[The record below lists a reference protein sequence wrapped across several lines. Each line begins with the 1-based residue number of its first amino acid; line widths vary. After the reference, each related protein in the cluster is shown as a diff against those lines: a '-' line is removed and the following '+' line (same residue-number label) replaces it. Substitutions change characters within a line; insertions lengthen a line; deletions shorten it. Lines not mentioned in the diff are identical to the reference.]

1 MAATMDQS
9 ALILSKP
16 RRRPRDETQETLR
29 TTQFPSQHVKEKW
42 AKNLYL
48 AGICYGRTPAQSS
61 FAAQLLLLPAFS
73 FSPLAQPR
81 PNFLSGPF
89 RRRGPVVRFPLSFSL
104 FASLTGGPHLSVV
117 VFFPEPIHGDAV
129 SVSLLGAQA
138 LVSPALISRR
148 LDSFEPQPKARV
160 SMVRAA
166 AAIRPFEVVFA
177 ASNSSSRLSPSR
189 RRRNRTAARRREPP
203 PLPNPSLDPQK
214 RIRRGLS
221 SLPSQTRRVSEL
233 PSPSYANSGEFPGEA
248 PPRVVVSAA
257 ASMPVRSEPI
267 EPTRVKPNLTGQPCR
282 FAKEPLE
289 NDSFE
294 GDQDQ
299 VFEEEL
305 PQYFEQGKWISPS
318 AYSFEPI
325 HIA

>member
-1 MAATMDQS
+1 MP
-9 ALILSKP
+9 LP
-16 RRRPRDETQETLR
+16 
-29 TTQFPSQHVKEKW
+29 
-42 AKNLYL
+42 
-48 AGICYGRTPAQSS
+48 
-61 FAAQLLLLPAFS
+61 LLPLHGDEETTFFFS
-73 FSPLAQPR
+73 R
-81 PNFLSGPF
+81 PFLFLPSRSRGPISFPGPF

-138 LVSPALISRR
+138 LVSPALISRH

-160 SMVRAA
+160 STVRAA

-177 ASNSSSRLSPSR
+177 ASNSSSRLVTSFFSLSRSLESPSR

-257 ASMPVRSEPI
+257 ASMPVRSEPFDRDLTVEDRADSSQT
-267 EPTRVKPNLTGQPCR
+267 EPYRSAV
-282 FAKEPLE
+282 PLL
-289 NDSFE
+289 
-294 GDQDQ
+294 Q
-299 VFEEEL
+299 
-305 PQYFEQGKWISPS
+305 KSP
-318 AYSFEPI
+318 
-325 HIA
+325 